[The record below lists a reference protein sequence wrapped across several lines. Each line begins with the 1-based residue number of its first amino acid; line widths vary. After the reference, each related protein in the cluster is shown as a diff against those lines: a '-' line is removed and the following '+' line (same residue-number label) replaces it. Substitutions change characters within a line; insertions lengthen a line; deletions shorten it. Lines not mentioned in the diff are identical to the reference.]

1 MPGVAGQ
8 GQGRAGQGH
17 YSDGFVVGLIVQ
29 ESLLLAALAF
39 LPSLLLSMGL
49 FVLLARSTS
58 LLIAMTLQRALAV
71 FSLHLVMSA
80 GSSWLATGKLRRLD
94 PADIF

>member
-1 MPGVAGQ
+1 M
-8 GQGRAGQGH
+8 
-17 YSDGFVVGLIVQ
+17 Q
-29 ESLLLAALAF
+29 ESLLLAALTF
-39 LPSLLLSMGL
+39 LPSPLLSMGL

-71 FSLHLVMSA
+71 FSLTLVMSA
-80 GSSWLATGKLRRLD
+80 GSSGLATGKLRRLD

>member
-1 MPGVAGQ
+1 
-8 GQGRAGQGH
+8 
-17 YSDGFVVGLIVQ
+17 
-29 ESLLLAALAF
+29 
-39 LPSLLLSMGL
+39 MGL

-71 FSLHLVMSA
+71 FSLTLVMSA